1 MDEFK
6 AVMHDAVEA
15 AVEGDLEALLIAQ
28 MLLTHLRS
36 QLHPRMGDGS
46 AG

>member
-6 AVMHDAVEA
+6 AVMHEAVEA

-36 QLHPRMGDGS
+36 QLYPRLGGGS

>member
-6 AVMHDAVEA
+6 AVMHEAVEA

-36 QLHPRMGDGS
+36 QLHPRLSDGS
-46 AG
+46 PS